1 MKKGKKEAGAA
12 GDERQ
17 EREEEGSS
25 DSEARHAK
33 EKGPEGKKGDIIE
46 ISSED
51 DSQETQEA
59 VGRSEEEVPDLAGRH
74 MRRATFAWERYPGP
88 TIAFYVPDTTTRMD
102 LVDCWKTM
110 HAFTGQ
116 VRLKQIGQSEEFQV
130 VTASAEGPSLHRY
143 HRR

>member
-25 DSEARHAK
+25 DSE
-33 EKGPEGKKGDIIE
+33 GPEGKKGDIIE

-51 DSQETQEA
+51 EWT
-59 VGRSEEEVPDLAGRH
+59 EEFLDLAGRH
-74 MRRATFAWERYPGP
+74 MRRVTFAWERDPGP

-102 LVDCWKTM
+102 LVDCWKMM

>member
-33 EKGPEGKKGDIIE
+33 ETGPEGKKGDIIE

-51 DSQETQEA
+51 EWT
-59 VGRSEEEVPDLAGRH
+59 EEWLDLAGRH
-74 MRRATFAWERYPGP
+74 MRRVTFAWERDPGP

-102 LVDCWKTM
+102 LVDCWKMM
-110 HAFTGQ
+110 HTHT
-116 VRLKQIGQSEEFQV
+116 RDRSD
-130 VTASAEGPSLHRY
+130 
-143 HRR
+143 